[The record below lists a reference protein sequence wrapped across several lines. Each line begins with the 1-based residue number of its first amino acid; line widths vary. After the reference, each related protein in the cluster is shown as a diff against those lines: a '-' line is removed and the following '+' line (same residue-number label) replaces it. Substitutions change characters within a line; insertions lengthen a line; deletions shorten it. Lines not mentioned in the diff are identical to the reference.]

1 MNKNYNTLVI
11 SGGAIKGFSALGVLQ
26 YMYDNNLLS
35 NIERY
40 YATSVGAMI
49 CYLLAIG
56 YTPIEIM
63 VYVCTSQV
71 LSKFVFGDILSLSNG
86 DGMYDW
92 NIISNFIEQMTID
105 KIGKFLTLSELK
117 EIYKKEITMITY
129 NFTNKKQE
137 EISYKNH
144 PNMSCITALRLSSNL
159 PLVFSR
165 YKYLNCYYLDGGFVN
180 NLPINLITENDICFA
195 INLNFSSNLK
205 ESSDFK
211 IHYYVYN
218 LLCTSTH
225 INQKKSIEIAKLKPN
240 CDLISL
246 DVDVDGINFKIDK
259 QEQLNI
265 FSKGYKKC
273 KEYMDKKIDKIIEN
287 EMKIDT
293 NF

>member
-180 NLPINLITENDICFA
+180 NLPINLIKENDICFA

-205 ESSDFK
+205 ESNDFK

-225 INQKKSIEIAKLKPN
+225 INQKKSIEIANLKEN

-265 FSKGYKKC
+265 FSQGYKKC